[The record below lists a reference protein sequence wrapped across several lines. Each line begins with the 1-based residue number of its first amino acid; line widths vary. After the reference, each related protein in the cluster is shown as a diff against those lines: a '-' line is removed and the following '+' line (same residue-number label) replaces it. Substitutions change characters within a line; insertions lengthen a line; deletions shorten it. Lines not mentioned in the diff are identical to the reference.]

1 MIRDIRAIAQLKKYS
16 ELYNVIIIVGA
27 TIMMIIINLITGLSE
42 LSVEDLRILIPVVV
56 ASIFFGFSIFFK
68 VFLMVDE
75 VPRGLSFGM
84 TRRKL
89 FAYSRVVDL
98 LEILVVALLVWVIS
112 IDVSLGLVLKIAVLC
127 YGVILWI
134 EGIAG
139 NSVIRYGKVAYWI
152 YYIALMVV
160 CIGLPRLSGF
170 FPVVGDVF
178 ATMIDAIIT
187 PVYNQGM
194 LWSAILGFAAVGML
208 INWITFRKI
217 PVNSVT

>member
-16 ELYNVIIIVGA
+16 ELYNLILILGA
-27 TIMMIIINLITGLSE
+27 TIMVIIVNIIIGAVEFTVEELRLI
-42 LSVEDLRILIPVVV
+42 VPIAV
-56 ASIFFGFSIFFK
+56 AAMFIGFSLFFK
-68 VFLMVDE
+68 VFLMTDE